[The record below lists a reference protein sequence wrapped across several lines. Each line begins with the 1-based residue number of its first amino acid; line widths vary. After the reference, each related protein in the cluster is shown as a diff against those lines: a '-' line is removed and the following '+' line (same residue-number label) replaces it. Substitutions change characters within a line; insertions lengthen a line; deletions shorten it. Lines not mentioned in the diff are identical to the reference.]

1 VVTLKG
7 AVLYDAGG
15 YGMLGFGHTPDAV
28 LAAMAAAGDGQHHDP
43 SLSQQR
49 FDRALRAEIGHRRGG
64 GCPFAFMC
72 LNSGSEAVGL
82 AARIADINAKLQTE
96 PGAPHAGARSSAW
109 WSRAASMAVP
119 TAGAFLRFQRK
130 TTCSIWPA
138 TAARTR

>member
-1 VVTLKG
+1 
-7 AVLYDAGG
+7 
-15 YGMLGFGHTPDAV
+15 
-28 LAAMAAAGDGQHHDP
+28 MANIMTP

-49 FDRALRAEIGHRRGG
+49 FDRRCAPRSATAAAAAARSR
-64 GCPFAFMC
+64 FMC

-82 AARIADINAKLQTE
+82 AARIADINAKLQTD